1 MPLKIKHKTI
11 PNNSNRNIVL
21 TETTGV
27 YSATNLTGYGTAQTP
42 TGTREIPDIFLSE
55 LFVLTANGTVVYTG
69 SRTPTIE
76 GLIYAFALDTPG
88 GGALNSVTA
97 QSIANGNPATYDL
110 NTLAGYAYV
119 DGVYKTIYDVMFS
132 DAVPVTCSC
141 TGNTILTVSDTAP
154 FLGAN
159 KIRFSVSGT
168 IYEYNI
174 VSVNTGSLTLSANG
188 PILVSSL
195 IGFGISYTSTAYFA
209 NTFSI
214 NKCLHSRIS
223 KLAISSCSCDNKC
236 TQKLY
241 EAVMLYMAIQPNVD
255 LGKYQKAQDII
266 EYLTHYC
273 NDGCCNC

>member
-27 YSATNLTGYGTAQTP
+27 YSATNLTGYGTTQTP
-42 TGTREIPDIFLSE
+42 TGTREIADILSSNFNI
-55 LFVLTANGTVVYTG
+55 LNYNGTLTYTG
-69 SRTPTIE
+69 STTPVTTELLYTTNYNSTIAKLIAGGTTQSFDLATLIGVNYVDAVYKSVYYNWFAGIDVVSNNSVYLYSDNYE
-76 GLIYAFALDTPG
+76 EAVNIKYIKVYNVNNLGLNVIYEVLNVENVSGGAKFTINGTWNNYWDGDYAFE
-88 GGALNSVTA
+88 V
-97 QSIANGNPATYDL
+97 
-110 NTLAGYAYV
+110 AY
-119 DGVYKTIYDVMFS
+119 
-132 DAVPVTCSC
+132 
-141 TGNTILTVSDTAP
+141 
-154 FLGAN
+154 
-159 KIRFSVSGT
+159 
-168 IYEYNI
+168 E
-174 VSVNTGSLTLSANG
+174 
-188 PILVSSL
+188 
-195 IGFGISYTSTAYFA
+195 STAYFA
-209 NTFSI
+209 NTYNI

-241 EAVMLYMAIQPNVD
+241 EAVMLYMAIQPNID

>member
-1 MPLKIKHKTI
+1 MPLQIKHKI
-11 PNNSNRNIVL
+11 APNNSNRNIVL

-42 TGTREIPDIFLSE
+42 TGTREVADIVLSE
-55 LFVLTANGTVVYTG
+55 LFILTANGSVTYVG
-69 SRTPTIE
+69 SVIPTIV
-76 GLIYAFALDTPG
+76 GLVYAFASDVPG
-88 GGALNSVTA
+88 GGALNSATA

-110 NTLAGYAYV
+110 NALAGSSYV
-119 DGVYKTIYDVMFS
+119 DGIYKARYDVNFS
-132 DAVPVTCSC
+132 DASTVTCSC
-141 TGNTILTVSDTAP
+141 IGNTTLTVSDTAP
-154 FLGAN
+154 FLGAA
-159 KIRFSVSGT
+159 KIRFNRSGT
-168 IYEYNI
+168 LYEFDI

-188 PILVSSL
+188 PVLNSVA
-195 IGFGISYTSTAYFA
+195 IGFSIGYTSTVYFA

>member
-1 MPLKIKHKTI
+1 MPLKVKHKTI

-42 TGTREIPDIFLSE
+42 TGTREIADISISE
-55 LFVLTANGTVVYTG
+55 LFVLTANGTVTYTG
-69 SRTPTIE
+69 SVTPTIE
-76 GLIYAFALDTPG
+76 GLIYAFASDVPG

-110 NTLAGYAYV
+110 NALAGYAYV
-119 DGVYKTIYDVMFS
+119 DGIYKTIYDVTFS
-132 DAVPVTCSC
+132 DATPVTCSC
-141 TGNTILTVSDTAP
+141 IGNTTLTVSDTAP

-159 KIRFSVSGT
+159 KIRFNVSGT
-168 IYEYNI
+168 LYEYNI
-174 VSVNTGSLTLSANG
+174 VSVNSGSLTLSANG
-188 PILVSSL
+188 PVLASAARGFA
-195 IGFGISYTSTAYFA
+195 IGYTSTAYFA